1 MTDNNL
7 IRFAKITD
15 QPHGSL
21 TFIENSRDIPFDVK
35 RVFYTYDFT
44 NKSSRGGHAH
54 RTLSEI
60 VIALS
65 GSFKVRIEFNGQVQ
79 NYLLD
84 EPDVGLL
91 IKPKTWLDLY
101 DFSKDAVCLVLTSD
115 FFSEKDYIR
124 SYDEFKKIDLSQW

>member
-1 MTDNNL
+1 M
-7 IRFAKITD
+7 
-15 QPHGSL
+15 
-21 TFIENSRDIPFDVK
+21 
-35 RVFYTYDFT
+35 
-44 NKSSRGGHAH
+44 SSS
-54 RTLSEI
+54 TEI
-60 VIALS
+60 IIALS
-65 GSFKVRIEFNGQVQ
+65 GSFKVSIEFNGQVQ

-124 SYDEFKKIDLSQW
+124 SYDEFKKIDLSQ